1 MRVALIFDTLTG
13 NTEIIANALA
23 RGLRKQG
30 LLVDCLNLNE
40 VKDPKG
46 LEGYDA
52 LFVGAPTHFLTAPRH
67 VKQFLKSLR
76 DANLEGKRGFAFDTR
91 FDSHFS
97 GSAGNYIEKE
107 LRRAGLK
114 MIMHEH
120 SAYIGRNSNS
130 LETGME
136 ALFERIGNEIGT
148 LLAILPSPD

>member
-1 MRVALIFDTLTG
+1 MRAALIFDTLTG

-30 LLVDCLNLNE
+30 LLVDCFNLNE
-40 VKDPKG
+40 IKDPKS

-52 LFVGAPTHFLTAPRH
+52 LLVGAPTHFLTAPRH

-91 FDSHFS
+91 FDSNFS

-120 SAYIGRNSNS
+120 SAYIARRTNA
-130 LETGME
+130 LESGME
-136 ALFERIGNEIGT
+136 GLFERIGNEIGT